1 MVIIT
6 EMRTTVE
13 TLAVTGYGVNA
24 RDVLYD
30 VSLYT
35 KKCVSSRRAAQR
47 RIQLC
52 LTNYESHLLR
62 QNPVRKS

>member
-13 TLAVTGYGVNA
+13 TLTVTGYGVNA

-35 KKCVSSRRAAQR
+35 KKCVSSRRAAPYPT
-47 RIQLC
+47 LP
-52 LTNYESHLLR
+52 HKLR
-62 QNPVRKS
+62 EPSAPTKPSS